1 MKSKIAW
8 IAGAILAFTGFLLMY
23 LPAAQV
29 VGRAS
34 LPTNVEIYGVSGTL
48 WEGEARQVVV
58 NGLPVNDV
66 SWELHPLALLTGNI
80 SVDLKGG
87 NIRSAD
93 EVSFAGPV
101 RTGLFSQQL
110 IVMEDFQLYLPVSR
124 VLAQVSLPIPV
135 DASGRFRARI
145 AELEFDGECQRLNG
159 EGSWL
164 NAQVAGTQGPIDFGT
179 YKATLRCE
187 DKDIGITVTEPNKL
201 GLSMD
206 AVVNS
211 TFSRFSVAGKFKPDE
226 DLPREVH
233 QAAGFFGQPQAD
245 GYTRFKL

>member
-8 IAGAILAFTGFLLMY
+8 IAGAIIAFIGFLIMY

-29 VGRAS
+29 IGRAT
-34 LPTNVEIYGVSGTL
+34 LPANVEIYGVSGTL
-48 WEGEARQVVV
+48 WEGQVQQIVV

-66 SWELHPLALLTGNI
+66 SWQLHPLALLAGNI
-80 SVDLKGG
+80 SADLKGG

-93 EVSFAGPV
+93 EVSFSGPV
-101 RTGLFSQQL
+101 TTGLLSQQRIEL
-110 IVMEDFQLYLPVSR
+110 EDFQLYLPVSR
-124 VLAQVSLPIPV
+124 VLSQVSLPIPV
-135 DASGRFRARI
+135 NASGRFRARI
-145 AELEFDGECQRLNG
+145 AELQFNGECQRLKG

-164 NAQVAGTQGPIDFGT
+164 NAAVAGTQGPIDFGT

-187 DKDIGITVTEPNKL
+187 DKDIGITVSEPNKL

-233 QAAGFFGQPQAD
+233 QAAGFFGQPQPD